1 MCLTQVYEIDCDAL
15 ICGPLLW
22 PGQIGPAQMQFCQ
35 PARCSATSGATAGRL
50 GPGPGRRVRTAL
62 DIPATPA
69 ESRGRLVPVPLSRM
83 AGRPFPVTPPRLGPV
98 PRSGASVQVSAI
110 AAETSRP
117 ATSAPG
123 QSHGPVRPGAVWCS
137 GWGTDL
143 TWQDRTRPPSPRR
156 PGERGMRN
164 GNVPRRS
171 THPLEVFP
179 RVQ

>member
-1 MCLTQVYEIDCDAL
+1 MWTAPVARPNPPGPDAVL
-15 ICGPLLW
+15 
-22 PGQIGPAQMQFCQ
+22 
-35 PARCSATSGATAGRL
+35 PARPVLCDFRRYGRPPGDRAWPPGAD
-50 GPGPGRRVRTAL
+50 GPGYPRQPGG
-62 DIPATPA
+62 IH
-69 ESRGRLVPVPLSRM
+69 GRLVPVPLSRM
-83 AGRPFPVTPPRLGPV
+83 AGGPFPVTPPRLGPV

-110 AAETSRP
+110 AAGSSRP

-123 QSHGPVRPGAVWCS
+123 QSRGPVRPGAVWCS
-137 GWGTDL
+137 GWGTGL